1 MASGTGLAAALAALK
16 AHAAAA
22 VVIGTVVVG
31 SGAVA
36 AVATGAVQLPSATT
50 RQLSSH
56 GNATQTASETTSAT
70 AHSAAACAASGDA
83 QRLANAFAPM
93 FDSKASAQQSIC
105 TLFVGT
111 DGHPLGFGE
120 VQQVLEITAAI
131 EVNSGS
137 TTCLAG
143 AGAHGKGTPA
153 TKGKPSDTPGA
164 QGGQP
169 SITVPTSTTATTMS
183 LAKQV
188 LDAAHHGAPLASLA
202 QSCGA
207 GHVTGNAGSGTTGRP
222 TGTPGAKPT
231 GTPGR
236 P

>member
-36 AVATGAVQLPSATT
+36 AVATGAVQLPGASTHQQSPHGDATE
-50 RQLSSH
+50 
-56 GNATQTASETTSAT
+56 TASGTASAHT
-70 AHSAAACAASGDA
+70 AAACAASGDA
-83 QRLANAFAPM
+83 QRLADTFAPM

-111 DGHPLGFGE
+111 DGHTLGFGE

-131 EVNSGS
+131 EQNGGA
-137 TTCLAG
+137 TACLAG
-143 AGAHGKGTPA
+143 ADAHGQGTPA
-153 TKGKPSDTPGA
+153 TKGKPEGTPGA

-188 LDAAHHGAPLASLA
+188 LDATSHGTPLASLA

-207 GHVTGNAGSGTTGRP
+207 GHVTGNPGSGSTGRP

-231 GTPGR
+231 GTPGH